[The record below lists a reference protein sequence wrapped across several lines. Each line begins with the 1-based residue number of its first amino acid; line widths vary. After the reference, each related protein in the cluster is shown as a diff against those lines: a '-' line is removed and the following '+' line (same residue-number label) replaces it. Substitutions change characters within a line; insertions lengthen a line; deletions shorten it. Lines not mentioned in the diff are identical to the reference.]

1 MSGGSVV
8 ELIEVAEHEDGS
20 ATFTFEADFETIKRF
35 AGLYMRQVLVE
46 AAERVLESEP
56 PEEPSTG

>member
-1 MSGGSVV
+1 MSGEPTV
-8 ELIEVAEHEDGS
+8 ELIDIAEHDDGS

-46 AAERVLESEP
+46 VAERVLESEP
-56 PEEPSTG
+56 PEEPPTG